1 MNLKDFNNKLNNRM
15 DEMAWRDNN
24 GDMARK
30 DNAKRDDGG
39 AMASQKE
46 KLTVKYFFNVQILE
60 VHYNILVD
68 KAYIWEDVKWSRK
81 DFNEFIREF
90 GGKTIAIKKDQKRNV
105 LTGTITRSPVD
116 ELTNTFGIGKFKT
129 SY

>member
-46 KLTVKYFFNVQILE
+46 KFTVKYFFNVQILE